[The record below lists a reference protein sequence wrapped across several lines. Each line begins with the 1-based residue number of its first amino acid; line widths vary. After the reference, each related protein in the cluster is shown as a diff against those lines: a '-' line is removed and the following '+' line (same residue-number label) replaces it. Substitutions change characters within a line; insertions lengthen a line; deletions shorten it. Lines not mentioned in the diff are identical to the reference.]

1 MFTQT
6 RLARSLCFAGA
17 VLTLGGGALGL
28 ASGTASAVGVGPG
41 STVTVGNAPYS
52 SAGKS
57 CDPNRDGWHFIMN
70 QLEYPEGSVID
81 GNDFGAVNITF
92 SDGSTAVASFT
103 DLAGGNVAHFLNNTV
118 NQTGNFTITS
128 VTMTFPAT
136 SDITGY
142 GNFVISHPP
151 CGTVTTTTTTMAP
164 TTTTTAPTTTT
175 MAPTTTAATTTTTM
189 APTTTA
195 ATTTTT
201 MAPTTTTMAPT
212 TTAATTTTTAVPA
225 VTTTTLLGSA
235 APLPTTLAPASTTS
249 LVLSEAP
256 LSPVAGGSTNKQLPS
271 TGNDSSQLALLGL
284 AVFGFGLILMG
295 LVRDTRP
302 VSN

>member
-175 MAPTTTAATTTTTM
+175 MAPTTT
-189 APTTTA
+189 
-195 ATTTTT
+195 
-201 MAPTTTTMAPT
+201 TMAPT

>member
-1 MFTQT
+1 M
-6 RLARSLCFAGA
+6 
-17 VLTLGGGALGL
+17 
-28 ASGTASAVGVGPG
+28 GVGPG

-164 TTTTTAPTTTT
+164 TTT
-175 MAPTTTAATTTTTM
+175 
-189 APTTTA
+189 
-195 ATTTTT
+195 
-201 MAPTTTTMAPT
+201 
-212 TTAATTTTTAVPA
+212 AATTTTTAVPA